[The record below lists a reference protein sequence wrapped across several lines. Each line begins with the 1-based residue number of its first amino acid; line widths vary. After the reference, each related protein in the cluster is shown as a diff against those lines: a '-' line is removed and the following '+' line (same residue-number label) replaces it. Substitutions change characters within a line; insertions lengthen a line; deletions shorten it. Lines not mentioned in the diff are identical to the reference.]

1 MNHLCGQIEPAAEI
15 FCHIFD
21 RNLLPVRNDAAG
33 DQRRL
38 MQGKGIVRIAGILQL
53 TDFRKCLLCTAVLAG
68 QHDLIARNL
77 FHNCLDRIL
86 SVQLHRRIQHRS
98 AVLHAVW
105 RRIAPAAAPV
115 DAHGQAYHH
124 FLLLHFCRRI
134 VGKPCHRPDKNRV
147 SDRIQAQVKI
157 LILLRQTGQRIIN
170 PYFPGKFKQLLF
182 VQLFRQT
189 AKLPD
194 YTRIDLPV
202 EHLHRLMEII
212 LFVDGLQQGFDF
224 YLILQLILPGQN
236 RRHIRL
242 VEAVF

>member
-15 FCHIFD
+15 FCHLFD

-53 TDFRKCLLCTAVLAG
+53 TDFRKCLLCAAVRAG
-68 QHDLIARNL
+68 QYDLIARNL

-86 SVQLHRRIQHRS
+86 SIQLHRRIQHRS
-98 AVLHAVW
+98 AVLHAIW

-115 DAHGQAYHH
+115 DAHGQSYHH

-157 LILLRQTGQRIIN
+157 LILLRQTG
-170 PYFPGKFKQLLF
+170 
-182 VQLFRQT
+182 
-189 AKLPD
+189 
-194 YTRIDLPV
+194 
-202 EHLHRLMEII
+202 
-212 LFVDGLQQGFDF
+212 
-224 YLILQLILPGQN
+224 
-236 RRHIRL
+236 
-242 VEAVF
+242 